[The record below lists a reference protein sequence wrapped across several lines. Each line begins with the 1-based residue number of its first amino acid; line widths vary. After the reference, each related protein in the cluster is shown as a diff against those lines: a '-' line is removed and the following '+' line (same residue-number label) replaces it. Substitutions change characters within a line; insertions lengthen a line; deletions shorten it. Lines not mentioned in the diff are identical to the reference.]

1 MAYGSNSA
9 AALKAIVGRVSPS
22 VVSFVAYDESWVTLA
37 EGAGFFVG
45 EGRVAASRHVLKGAH
60 AARIVLADGKVHDVL
75 GVLAEDP
82 VADIVLV
89 AVDLPDKTAVP
100 VPLGK
105 ALPAPGERIAVMGGR
120 LSVERS
126 GLEGV
131 VTLIREVPFLGSVF
145 LVTCPAEKGG
155 SGAPVV
161 GMDGEVLGI
170 SIARP
175 VDGGLLQC
183 VIPASRIDAMAAT
196 GFTKISDRPRTDLE
210 EDPARLLG
218 GLRCLLSEDY
228 EGAYARFKALCDADP
243 TDAEAWKAAADSLVA
258 LGRGREAVDAARAA
272 VNLDQE
278 SGAYAESLGAACV
291 EAGMFAEAAD
301 ACRTVVRLRPKDAR
315 AWNRLGV
322 ACYAGKRHDEAARS
336 LKESI
341 RLKPDDARSHKNLG
355 VVQLALGK
363 LSEAADSLT
372 EAVRLSPDYE
382 RAWKD
387 LGLVHYR
394 LGQMEKAVEA
404 NLEAIRCRPGYS
416 RAHNNLGA
424 VYQAMGRTEDALG
437 AYKEALR
444 LKPRY
449 GQAWANV
456 AYAYIKL
463 GKPEEAQRAYEESVA
478 RDPGNAEARTSL
490 ALLYRRAG
498 RGEDARKEL
507 LEALRA
513 EPGCARAHYHLGQLY
528 LSQGNRGAALE
539 EYKAL
544 KEIDEDLSHRL
555 FDRVYR

>member
-9 AALKAIVGRVSPS
+9 AALRAISGRVSPS
-22 VVSFVAYDESWVTLA
+22 VVSFVAYDEKYNTLA
-37 EGAGFFVG
+37 EGAGFFVA
-45 EGRVAASRHVLKGAH
+45 EGRVAASRHILNGAH
-60 AARIVLADGKVHDVL
+60 AARILLADGKVHDVL

-82 VADIVLV
+82 VADVVLV
-89 AVDLPDKTAVP
+89 AVDLPDRTVAP
-100 VPLGK
+100 VPLAR
-105 ALPAPGERIAVMGGR
+105 ALPAPGERVAVLGGK

-170 SIARP
+170 SLARP

-183 VIPASRIDAMAAT
+183 VIPAARIDAMAASA
-196 GFTKISDRPRTDLE
+196 FVKIADRPRTEVE

-218 GLRCLLSEDY
+218 GLRCLMQEDH
-228 EGAYARFKALCDADP
+228 EGAYARFRALAEDDP
-243 TDAEAWKAAADSLVA
+243 GDGAAWKAAADCLVA
-258 LGRGREAVDAARAA
+258 LGRGREAVEAARAA
-272 VNLDQE
+272 VNLDPDD
-278 SGAYAESLGAACV
+278 AACAETLGAAFL
-291 EAGMFAEAAD
+291 EAGMSAEAAD
-301 ACRTVVRLRPKDAR
+301 ACRTVVRLRDKDPR

-322 ACYAGKRHDEAARS
+322 ACHAAKRHEEAAKALR
-336 LKESI
+336 ESI
-341 RLKPDDARSHKNLG
+341 RLKPDDARIHKNLG
-355 VVQLALGK
+355 VVLLALGR
-363 LSEAADSLT
+363 LPDAADSLR
-372 EAVRLSPDYE
+372 EAVRLSPDFE

-387 LGLVHYR
+387 LGLVCYR
-394 LGQMEKAVEA
+394 LGKMEEAVEA
-404 NLEAIRCRPGYS
+404 NLEAIRARPGYS

-424 VYQAMGRTEDALG
+424 VYQAMGRTEEAL
-437 AYKEALR
+437 ASYKEALR

-463 GKPEEAQRAYEESVA
+463 GRPDEATRAYEESVA
-478 RDPGNAEARTSL
+478 RDPGNADARTSL

-498 RGEDARKEL
+498 RDEDARKEF

-513 EPGCARAHYHLGQLY
+513 DPGCARAHYHLGQFY
-528 LSQGNRGAALE
+528 LAKGNRGAALE
-539 EYKAL
+539 EYKVL
-544 KEIDEDLSHRL
+544 KDIDEDLSHRL